1 MVEADRRAAP
11 KFRAIDGGREVGSP
25 GAMPIKRKYRC
36 TVCEHI
42 YDPAEGDPAAGV
54 APGTAFEDLPDD
66 WMCPDCGASKADF
79 EPME

>member
-1 MVEADRRAAP
+1 MPRKP
-11 KFRAIDGGREVGSP
+11 KR
-25 GAMPIKRKYRC
+25 YRC

-42 YDPAEGDPAAGV
+42 YDPSEGDPNSGV

-79 EPME
+79 EPIDD